1 MESEVIV
8 WKDANENDYEVI
20 ALEWADR
27 CQDQYRLDICLFPY
41 SCSQSHLNE
50 LQGFQFRTFG
60 VTSSGDGGY
69 PKQAVTDLLPCS
81 FYTYEISTSDQS
93 FLFYNGSF
101 QTTFSMEDF
110 DLNLHDFSGEYG
122 KYHTDTRQKLL
133 LLLFYNF
140 IIEYNLYMQL

>member
-1 MESEVIV
+1 MM
-8 WKDANENDYEVI
+8 
-20 ALEWADR
+20 
-27 CQDQYRLDICLFPY
+27 
-41 SCSQSHLNE
+41 SHE

-110 DLNLHDFSGEYG
+110 DLNLHDSFCLIWLELDRIWLGL
-122 KYHTDTRQKLL
+122 T
-133 LLLFYNF
+133 
-140 IIEYNLYMQL
+140 

>member
-1 MESEVIV
+1 MEHSVDV
-8 WKDANENDYEVI
+8 FWFRTLTAFHSTKFVCS
-20 ALEWADR
+20 R
-27 CQDQYRLDICLFPY
+27 CKNCGLLYLHQYRLDICLFPY
-41 SCSQSHLNE
+41 SCSQTHQNQ

-60 VTSSGDGGY
+60 VASSGDGY

-122 KYHTDTRQKLL
+122 KYHTDTRPKL
-133 LLLFYNF
+133 
-140 IIEYNLYMQL
+140 